1 MKFDTELYK
10 KEQEM
15 EKLRLTEQKNKMRS
29 DLQRQICE
37 KQKLKERDNEEE
49 RAYFQLQLQQM
60 SRYDNRETKKHKEM
74 RDNLYQEKLS
84 RDKQLRDENLRKR
97 FELKK
102 EKDLDQRMVRQIEKE
117 LLEEEKQA
125 IARK

>member
-74 RDNLYQEKLS
+74 RDKLYQEKLS

>member
-1 MKFDTELYK
+1 
-10 KEQEM
+10 
-15 EKLRLTEQKNKMRS
+15 
-29 DLQRQICE
+29 
-37 KQKLKERDNEEE
+37 
-49 RAYFQLQLQQM
+49 M
-60 SRYDNRETKKHKEM
+60 SRYDNRETKKLKEM

>member
-60 SRYDNRETKKHKEM
+60 SRYDNRETKKLKEM